1 MVIETSSIVAIFFKE
16 PERDDFLEK
25 IEAAHSCSMSASTLV
40 ELCSIFLRKKEA
52 VGVAELLA
60 FLELFQIGVIDF
72 DHVQALIAVDAY
84 REYGRGRQNR
94 AKLNFGDCFSYAL
107 AKKLGEPLLYKGDDF
122 AWTDV
127 LTA

>member
-1 MVIETSSIVAIFFKE
+1 LSYFK
-16 PERDDFLEK
+16 
-25 IEAAHSCSMSASTLV
+25 SALST
-40 ELCSIFLRKKEA
+40 
-52 VGVAELLA
+52 
-60 FLELFQIGVIDF
+60 
-72 DHVQALIAVDAY
+72 LIAVDAY
-84 REYGRGRQNR
+84 SEYGRGRQNR